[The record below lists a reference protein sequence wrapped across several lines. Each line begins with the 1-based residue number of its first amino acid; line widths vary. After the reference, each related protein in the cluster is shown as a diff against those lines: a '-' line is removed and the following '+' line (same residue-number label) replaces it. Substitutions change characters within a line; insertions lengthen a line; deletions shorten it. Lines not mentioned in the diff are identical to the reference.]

1 MRIRWRIFSFL
12 FGFGFVAYV
21 QQKSITVAAE
31 RMMPE
36 LGLSQLQIGWLLQA
50 FVLGYAIF
58 QMPGGVFGQRLGARR
73 TFVIIG
79 LTAFLAT
86 VATPLAPAVFS
97 GQALFLALLGVQVML
112 GCAQGAIFP
121 VSAGVFEAWF
131 PPDRWS
137 LVQGLQTMG
146 LGLGAAL
153 APPLIATLMAN
164 QGWQLALLWAS
175 LPALVLIALWAWY
188 GRNTPH
194 EHPSVSPKELA
205 EIGTLDPATGGGL
218 QPGDDNRVHSSISFK
233 QLLRLLGNRNVLLLA
248 ISYLCMNYTFYL
260 LSTWVFLYLVQER
273 KFSLLESGWLA
284 TAPPLVAALGAGVG
298 GAVTSILCR
307 KFGDR
312 WGFRLVP
319 LVAMPAAAVLL
330 LLAVNAT
337 NPYLAVVALAT
348 CFGCVEL
355 TEGAFWGGGMAVGR
369 GDTMAVCGFMNTGGN
384 LGGIIG
390 IPIVAHFSGQH
401 LWSVAFWVGA
411 GFALLSALAWL
422 GIDVA
427 APIAAGSPPVDAGSL
442 RDDAG
447 PPRDYAQSPDAV
459 GMPGHVGQ

>member
-1 MRIRWRIFSFL
+1 MQTIAWPFARIRWRIFSFL
-12 FGFGFVAYV
+12 FGFGFIAYV

-36 LGLSQLQIGWLLQA
+36 LGLSQLQIGWLEQA

-79 LTAFLAT
+79 LTAFMAT
-86 VATPLAPAVFS
+86 VATPLAPDLLS
-97 GQALFLALLGVQVML
+97 GRALFVALLAVQVLL
-112 GCAQGAIFP
+112 GCSQGAIFP

-131 PPDRWS
+131 PPIRWS
-137 LVQGLQTMG
+137 YVQGLQTMG

-153 APPLIATLMAN
+153 TPPLIASLMTAL
-164 QGWQLALLWAS
+164 GWQPALLLTS

-188 GRNTPH
+188 GRNTPR
-194 EHPSVSPKELA
+194 EHPSVSAQELA
-205 EIGTLDPATGGGL
+205 EIGADGVSKDAAHGGADA
-218 QPGDDNRVHSSISFK
+218 PSSIS
-233 QLLRLLGNRNVLLLA
+233 LRRLVHLVGNRSVLLLA
-248 ISYLCMNYTFYL
+248 ASYMCMNYTFYL
-260 LSTWVFLYLVQER
+260 LSNWVFLYLVQER

-284 TAPPLVAALGAGVG
+284 AAPPLAAAIGAGIG
-298 GAVTSILCR
+298 GVATGVCCKR
-307 KFGDR
+307 FGAR

-319 LVAMPAAAVLL
+319 LVAMPLVGGLL

-355 TEGAFWGGGMAVGR
+355 TEGAFWGAGMTVGR
-369 GDTMAVCGFMNTGGN
+369 GDTMSVCGFMNTGGN
-384 LGGIIG
+384 LGGIIS
-390 IPIVAHFSGQH
+390 IPIVAYFSGQH
-401 LWSVAFWVGA
+401 LWFTAFFIGT
-411 GFALLSALAWL
+411 GFALVSAVAWL

-427 APIAAGSPPVDAGSL
+427 PEDAAARSLGVDTGRTGA
-442 RDDAG
+442 
-447 PPRDYAQSPDAV
+447 Y
-459 GMPGHVGQ
+459 